1 MKKSVL
7 VLLILLIILVACSL
21 PFQIKIG
28 GLLFNSDIHLL
39 SDSDQTNQPTPFQP
53 FIPTITPTAEGYV
66 VQNALVPS
74 AGYHAP
80 SGQVNILL
88 LGSDYRANQGSRTD
102 IILLVSLFTKE
113 KKISLISFPRDLFI
127 EIPGFGQER
136 INTTQALG
144 GFPLTKATFEYNFGI
159 HLDHFIL
166 TNFTDF
172 QAIVDTLGGIDINAS
187 AKLTDRCDL
196 PYSHGSYCS
205 VGPGPHHL
213 DGALALWYVR
223 SRYSTNDFDRGR
235 RAQEVIEGIF
245 KKLISWNAISRAS
258 ELFNLFINSVETD
271 MTISDVLPLI
281 PLASS
286 IASDSSQVKQFSIGL
301 NQAKPYIAP
310 STGAYLLIP
319 DYNAIWQVIL
329 QAIYTP

>member
-1 MKKSVL
+1 MKKSAL
-7 VLLILLIILVACSL
+7 ILLSLLIILVVSFL
-21 PFQIKIG
+21 LFQLNIG
-28 GLLFNSDIHLL
+28 GQLFNSDIHLL

-53 FIPTITPTAEGYV
+53 FIPAITPPAEGYV
-66 VQNALVPS
+66 VQYALVPS

-88 LGSDYRANQGSRTD
+88 LGSDYRVNQGSRTD

-113 KKISLISFPRDLFI
+113 KKISIISFPRDLFL

-144 GFPLTKATFEYNFGI
+144 GFPLTQTTFEYNFGI
-159 HLDHFIL
+159 HLDHYVM
-166 TNFTDF
+166 TNFNGF
-172 QAIVDTLGGIDINAS
+172 QAIIDTLSGIDINA
-187 AKLTDRCDL
+187 AANLTDRCDL

-205 VGPGPHHL
+205 VGPGPYHL

-235 RAQEVIEGIF
+235 RAQEVAEGIF
-245 KKLISWNAISRAS
+245 KKLISWDAISRAP

-271 MTISDVLPLI
+271 MTITDVLPLI
-281 PLASS
+281 PLASY
-286 IASDSSQVKQFSIGL
+286 IASDSSLVKQFSIGL

-310 STGAYLLIP
+310 STGAYLLMP

>member
-1 MKKSVL
+1 MKKSTLSIFIVL
-7 VLLILLIILVACSL
+7 IVIVSGYFLFQLISRG
-21 PFQIKIG
+21 Q
-28 GLLFNSDIHLL
+28 LFNSNIRLL
-39 SDSDQTNQPTPFQP
+39 SNSNQTNQPTPFQP
-53 FIPTITPTAEGYV
+53 FIPTITPTSEGYV
-66 VQNALVPS
+66 VKNALVPS
-74 AGYHAP
+74 ANYHAP

-113 KKISLISFPRDLFI
+113 KKISLISFPRDLYL
-127 EIPGFGQER
+127 ELPGYGQER

-144 GFPLTKATFEYNFGI
+144 GFPLTQATFEYNFGI

-166 TNFTDF
+166 TNFNGF
-172 QAIVDTLGGIDINAS
+172 QAIIDTLGGIDINAGT
-187 AKLTDRCDL
+187 KLTDRCDL
-196 PYSHGSYCS
+196 PYKHGGYCS
-205 VGPGPHHL
+205 VGPGSYHL

-245 KKLISWNAISRAS
+245 NKSISWDAISKAP

-271 MTISDVLPLI
+271 MTITDVLPLI

-286 IASDSSQVKQFSIGL
+286 IASDSSQVKRFSIGL
-301 NQAKPYIAP
+301 NEAKPTIAP
-310 STGAYLLIP
+310 STGAYLLMP
-319 DYNAIWQVIL
+319 DYNAIWQLIV

>member
-1 MKKSVL
+1 MKKNA
-7 VLLILLIILVACSL
+7 LIFLFLLIILVVSL
-21 PFQIKIG
+21 LLFQLNIG
-28 GLLFNSDIHLL
+28 GQLFKSGIHLL

-53 FIPTITPTAEGYV
+53 FIPSITPTAEGYV

-74 AGYHAP
+74 AGYQAP

-88 LGSDYRANQGSRTD
+88 LGSDSRVNQGSRTD

-113 KKISLISFPRDLFI
+113 KKISLISFPRDLFL

-144 GFPLTKATFEYNFGI
+144 GFPLTQATFEYNFGI

-166 TNFTDF
+166 TNFNGF
-172 QAIVDTLGGIDINAS
+172 QAIIDTLGGIDINAAS
-187 AKLTDRCDL
+187 KLTDRCDL

-223 SRYSTNDFDRGR
+223 SRYSTDGFDRGR
-235 RAQEVIEGIF
+235 RAQEVIEGIS
-245 KKLISWNAISRAS
+245 KKLISWNAISRAP

-271 MTISDVLPLI
+271 LTIADVLPLI
-281 PLASS
+281 PLVSS
-286 IASDSSQVKQFSIGL
+286 IESDTSQVKQFSIGL
-301 NQAKPYIAP
+301 NQAKPYISP
-310 STGAYLLIP
+310 STGAYLLMP

>member
-7 VLLILLIILVACSL
+7 ILLFLLIILVVSFL
-21 PFQIKIG
+21 LFQLNISG
-28 GLLFNSDIHLL
+28 QLFNSDIHLL
-39 SDSDQTNQPTPFQP
+39 SGSDQSNQPTPFQP
-53 FIPTITPTAEGYV
+53 FIQTITPTAEGYV

-113 KKISLISFPRDLFI
+113 KKINLISFPRDLFL

-144 GFPLTKATFEYNFGI
+144 GFPLTQATFEYNFGI
-159 HLDHFIL
+159 HLDHYVM
-166 TNFTDF
+166 TNFNGF
-172 QAIVDTLGGIDINAS
+172 QAIIETLGGIDINAAS
-187 AKLTDRCDL
+187 NLTDRCDL

-223 SRYSTNDFDRGR
+223 SRYSTSDFDRGR
-235 RAQEVIEGIF
+235 RAQEVAEGIF
-245 KKLISWNAISRAS
+245 NKLISWNAISRAP
-258 ELFNLFINSVETD
+258 ELFNQFINAVETD
-271 MTISDVLPLI
+271 MTITDVLPLI

-301 NQAKPYIAP
+301 NQANPYIAP
-310 STGAYLLIP
+310 STGAYLLMP

>member
-7 VLLILLIILVACSL
+7 VILCFLIILVVFFSIL
-21 PFQIKIG
+21 QLNFGRQF
-28 GLLFNSDIHLL
+28 FNSEIQLL
-39 SDSDQTNQPTPFQP
+39 SQSDQTNQPTPFQP
-53 FIPTITPTAEGYV
+53 FIPTITPTSEGYV

-102 IILLVSLFTKE
+102 IILLVSVFTKE
-113 KKISLISFPRDLFI
+113 KKISLISFPRDLFL
-127 EIPGFGQER
+127 ELPGVGQER

-144 GFPLTKATFEYNFGI
+144 GFPLTRATFEYNFGI

-166 TNFTDF
+166 TNFNSF
-172 QAIVDTLGGIDINAS
+172 QAIIDTLGGIDINA
-187 AKLTDRCDL
+187 AKKLTDRCDL
-196 PYSHGSYCS
+196 PYLHGGYCS

-223 SRYSTNDFDRGR
+223 SRYSTSDFDRGR

-245 KKLISWNAISRAS
+245 NKLISWNAITRAP
-258 ELFNLFINSVETD
+258 ELFSMFSKSVETD
-271 MTISDVLPLI
+271 MTFTDVLPLV
-281 PLASS
+281 PVASA
-286 IASDSSQVKQFSIGL
+286 IQSDPSRVRRFSIGL
-301 NQAKPYIAP
+301 DQAKPFIAP
-310 STGAYLLIP
+310 STGAYLLNP
-319 DYNAIWQVIL
+319 DYNAIWQIVF